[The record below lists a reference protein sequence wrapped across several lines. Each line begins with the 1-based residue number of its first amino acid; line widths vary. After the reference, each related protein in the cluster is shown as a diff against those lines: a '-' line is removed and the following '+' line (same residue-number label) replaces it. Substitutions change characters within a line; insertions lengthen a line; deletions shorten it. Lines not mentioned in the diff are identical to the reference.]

1 MHPQATQRLVE
12 AMQIDNKQR
21 TLIGI
26 VARPNDGSECEKDR
40 I

>member
-1 MHPQATQRLVE
+1 MHPQATQSLVE

-26 VARPNDGSECEKDR
+26 EVRPNDGSECKEDM